1 MSKRIFQSSNYPFQK
16 ETYQIIGTCM
26 EVHKTI
32 GRGFLE
38 IVYKD
43 AIQFEFQKRLIPFER
58 EKRYDIEYKETVLTH
73 YFIADFIAF
82 DNIILEVKAQ
92 EGIVDEHFKYVI
104 NYLAASKCKLGLI
117 INFGKDSLVYK
128 RIIL

>member
-1 MSKRIFQSSNYPFQK
+1 
-16 ETYQIIGTCM
+16 M

-43 AIQFEFQKRLIPFER
+43 AIQFEFQQRLIPFER
-58 EKRYDIEYKETVLTH
+58 EKRYDIQYKEIILSH

-92 EGIVDEHFKYVI
+92 EGVVDEHFKYVI
-104 NYLAASKCKLGLI
+104 NYLAASKCKLGLLV
-117 INFGKDSLVYK
+117 NFGRDSLEYK
-128 RIIL
+128 RVIL

>member
-1 MSKRIFQSSNYPFQK
+1 MSKKIFQSSNYPFQK

-43 AIQFEFQKRLIPFER
+43 AIQFEFQQRLIPFER
-58 EKRYDIEYKETVLTH
+58 EKRYDIQYKEIILSH

-92 EGIVDEHFKYVI
+92 EGVVDEHFKYVI
-104 NYLAASKCKLGLI
+104 NYLAASKCKLGLLV
-117 INFGKDSLVYK
+117 NFGRDSLEYK
-128 RIIL
+128 RVIL